1 MGELHA
7 DPSFQDRVS
16 GICLSHYAK
25 MIALNAKRPTAKEG
39 AQERAKIA
47 AETLEQLRD
56 SDLKGRVP
64 TYARVAFDEY
74 IERKQEVLAARVA
87 IRDGEQLVGLP
98 LDERQGKAYR
108 AAKHLRDVAGVWVC
122 GERHPRY
129 E

>member
-1 MGELHA
+1 
-7 DPSFQDRVS
+7 
-16 GICLSHYAK
+16 
-25 MIALNAKRPTAKEG
+25 MIALNAKGPSAKVG
-39 AQERAKIA
+39 AQERARIA

-56 SDLKGRVP
+56 SDLNGRVP

-74 IERKQEVLAARVA
+74 IERKQEVLTARIA
-87 IRDGEQLVGLP
+87 IRDREQLAGVP
-98 LDERQGKAYR
+98 LKERQGKAYQ